1 MSIYLDNSATTPI
14 CENAKKKM
22 LLAMDE
28 LWGNPSS
35 FHKKGVEA
43 LSLLD
48 EARKTVAE
56 KLGADSEEI
65 YFTSGGTLSNNI
77 AVFGAAKAGARKGG
91 RIVTTAV
98 EHPSVDRAMK
108 ALENSG
114 FEIVRLKVDENCA
127 VSKKDI
133 LDAID
138 EKTVLVSMMLVNNE
152 VGAIMPVEFLKKA
165 VKAKNSPAL
174 IHCDAVQ
181 AFGKTDVDVKK
192 LGVDLLTVSSH
203 KINGPKGAGA
213 LYIRKGVRIVSPVA
227 GGGQEGDVCPGT
239 QATPAI
245 AGFFGAAEEIGK
257 KTFEQLE
264 AIREIK
270 NEFVE
275 RLSKI
280 ESVTINSP
288 ADSLPYIV
296 NFSVQGIP
304 SQPMITFLSQNGVCV
319 SGGSACAKG
328 HRSPTLTAM
337 GLSVEKIDSAI
348 RVSMSKNTT
357 RQELEKTAELVE
369 QAVKTM
375 RKSR

>member
-14 CENAKKKM
+14 CENAKEKM
-22 LLAMDE
+22 LQAMDDN
-28 LWGNPSS
+28 WGNPSS
-35 FHKKGVEA
+35 FHKKGIEA

-56 KLGADSEEI
+56 KLGAQSEEI

-77 AVFGAAKAGARKGG
+77 AVLGAAKALSRKGKK
-91 RIVTTAV
+91 IITTSV
-98 EHPSVDRAMK
+98 EHPSVEKAMK
-108 ALENSG
+108 SLEKDG
-114 FEIVRLKVDENCA
+114 FEVVRLKVDGDCK

-152 VGAIMPVEFLKKA
+152 VGAIMPVEFLRKA
-165 VKAKNSPAL
+165 VKTKNSPAL

-181 AFGKTDVDVKK
+181 AFGKLDVDVKK

-203 KINGPKGAGA
+203 KINGPKGSGA
-213 LYIRKGVRIVSPVA
+213 LYVRKGVRIVSPVV

-245 AGFFGAAEEIGK
+245 AGFCGAAQTISAQRETLEKTRILRDEFIK
-257 KTFEQLE
+257 KLLLVEG
-264 AIREIK
+264 IK
-270 NEFVE
+270 
-275 RLSKI
+275 
-280 ESVTINSP
+280 INSP
-288 ADSLPYIV
+288 SDALPYIV
-296 NFSVQGIP
+296 NFSAEGIP
-304 SQPMITFLSQNGVCV
+304 SQPMITFLSQNGICV

-328 HRSPTLTAM
+328 HRSPTLSAM
-337 GLSVEKIDSAI
+337 GLPIETIDSAI
-348 RVSMSKNTT
+348 RVSMSKATT
-357 RQELEKTAELVE
+357 GEELEETVRFIEL
-369 QAVKTM
+369 AVKTL